1 MCNLILKCC
10 QQGTAPR
17 YSFYLLTYMCF
28 GFSHHFEMPPGT
40 ILNSLLNVQSN
51 RTVNLSILELHI
63 LVAPNNRWGYCPF
76 DCIWGEKKG
85 LVKQLRSTY
94 RVKRNSHASSSSEIP
109 SSILSQNSMVF
120 IPFAAM
126 ASKHIPSSLHLS
138 YFSPPYSSN
147 HRMT

>member
-10 QQGTAPR
+10 QQGTAPC

-40 ILNSLLNVQSN
+40 ILNSLLSVQSN
-51 RTVNLSILELHI
+51 RTANLSILELYI
-63 LVAPNNRWGYCPF
+63 LWLLITGGAIVLLTVCG
-76 DCIWGEKKG
+76 GKKKG

-94 RVKRNSHASSSSEIP
+94 RVKRNSRASSSSEIP

-120 IPFAAM
+120 IPFAAT

-138 YFSPPYSSN
+138 YFSPPNSSN
-147 HRMT
+147 HRTT